1 MIRYNVI
8 INRYFPSLCNT
19 SKCQNKTSQCYV
31 MVQILNITYLC
42 LFVRLHLW
50 NVSMLIICFHFFQVQ
65 ENFLDPYT
73 YHNIKLL
80 FIRVWLQYCIFF
92 WKEKK
97 SISTFLIHSVHFD
110 IQSFSIHNHDKVF
123 NYKWFKV
130 MHVLMKLRLKPPSQV
145 SCSNIHFSKTK
156 CRG

>member
-1 MIRYNVI
+1 MQHIKMSKQNIPV
-8 INRYFPSLCNT
+8 LCYGTN
-19 SKCQNKTSQCYV
+19 SKHNLSV
-31 MVQILNITYLC
+31 SA
-42 LFVRLHLW
+42 RALW
-50 NVSMLIICFHFFQVQ
+50 NVRMLIICFHSFQVQ
-65 ENFLDPYT
+65 ENFLEPYT

-110 IQSFSIHNHDKVF
+110 IQSFSIHNHDEVF
-123 NYKWFKV
+123 EYKRFKD
-130 MHVLMKLRLKPPSQV
+130 MRVLMRLRLKPPSQN

-156 CRG
+156 CQG